1 MALAVSEVRA
11 TLGNE
16 FNKGA
21 SRRRAAP
28 GNQSGQFGRRYVCRS
43 NFPHRTKTRE
53 QRKAAAL
60 PQASALPS
68 RHRLRYK
75 QHMSAASRKPL
86 PNLSLNRSANG
97 MPAWPRSG
105 CGSSSA
111 SRPGRHA
118 VVARL
123 ALR

>member
-1 MALAVSEVRA
+1 MDLASSEVRA

-21 SRRRAAP
+21 SRRRATP
-28 GNQSGQFGRRYVCRS
+28 GSQLGQFGRSYVCRS
-43 NFPHRTKTRE
+43 NFLHRTKTRE
-53 QRKAAAL
+53 QCKAAAL

-68 RHRLRYK
+68 ELRLRYK
-75 QHMSAASRKPL
+75 QHMSATSRKPP

-97 MPAWPRSG
+97 VPPGPRAS

-111 SRPGRHA
+111 SRPRRHTA
-118 VVARL
+118 VARL